1 MIKNI
6 HLLAICAATLLLC
19 LAMNAAFYSKLD
31 SRFDTVEKKL
41 VEVDGRR
48 NAQYWI
54 VKNKIESSK
63 CEASK

>member
-19 LAMNAAFYSKLD
+19 LVMNAAFYSKLD
-31 SRFDTVEKKL
+31 SRFDAIEKKL

-48 NAQYWI
+48 NAQYGI
-54 VKNKIESSK
+54 IKSKIESIQCEVSK
-63 CEASK
+63 